1 MSRTLRVPFGM
12 KDGILYEPN
21 QVPNGKH
28 CGCYCPDPKCHAPL
42 IARQKA
48 KTPHFAHAPGVDC
61 ALGLETIVH
70 MAAKQLIAK
79 RMELS
84 LPKVHLY
91 IPHFK
96 PVIKKTI
103 HEARLVKLDAVF
115 LEKSIEDMRPDLI
128 VIESGNEI
136 LIEIAVTHFVKE
148 VKQELIKKRGSRSI
162 EIDASGLKS
171 NLDFAALERL
181 LFGTPNKSTW
191 LFHPEIESAYQKCL
205 IEELANRKQEEL
217 DKQVRK
223 LAEEF
228 AAKDAEQERERKL
241 KRYRELS
248 PAIKLEKNMK
258 AVGIDK
264 AFVSKLTSTVN
275 GERSFLVSREVWQT
289 SIIAYIRNETKKMEY
304 NNRAYLAY
312 FYAPALVS
320 WLEKIFEVRQV
331 FQNSHKVAVWEY
343 LKYLE
348 GLGLIKH
355 LRQQEFEVMTGA
367 YIWKSSIARR

>member
-21 QVPNGKH
+21 QVPNGNH
-28 CGCYCPDPKCHAPL
+28 CGCYCPDPRCHAPL
-42 IARQKA
+42 IARQGA

-96 PVIKKTI
+96 PVIKKII
-103 HEARLVKLDAVF
+103 HEERRVRLDAVF
-115 LEKSIEDMRPDLI
+115 LEKSIGDMRPDI
-128 VIESGNEI
+128 IAVESGKEI
-136 LIEIAVTHFVKE
+136 LIEIAVTHFVDE
-148 VKQELIKKRGSRSI
+148 VKLELVKGKGCRAI
-162 EIDASGLKS
+162 EIDASSLKKS
-171 NLDFAALERL
+171 LDFAALEIL
-181 LFGTPNKSTW
+181 LFGVPNKTTW
-191 LFHPEIESAYQKCL
+191 LFHPEIESEYQECL
-205 IEELANRKQEEL
+205 INEIANRKQEEL

-223 LAEEF
+223 LAQEF
-228 AAKDAEQERERKL
+228 AAKDAKEERDRKL
-241 KRYRELS
+241 KHYKEL
-248 PAIKLEKNMK
+248 PPEIKLAKNMK
-258 AVGIDK
+258 AVGIDS
-264 AFVSKLTSTVN
+264 AFVNKLTSPVN
-275 GERSFLVSREVWQT
+275 GEQSFLVSREVWQT
-289 SIIAYIRNETKKMEY
+289 SIIAYIHNETQKMGY
-304 NNRAYLAY
+304 NNRTYLAY

-320 WLEKIFEVRQV
+320 WLEAIFEIKQI
-331 FQNSHKVAVWEY
+331 FPNSHKVAVWKY

-348 GLGLIKH
+348 EQGLIRH